1 MGVLKGFA
9 CKLMHNSG
17 TFGSATWAACG
28 AVRNATLDVGQGEV
42 DASMRASGGWKQ
54 SETTLS
60 EATLNVTF
68 VKDKAD
74 ATFSAI
80 ESAAK
85 AKTAVEMA
93 ALDGPDGATTDWLDA
108 MWKAFSWNETQ
119 DLEGILII
127 EAVFKPCPDASLSPT
142 WGDGALPTT
151 RP

>member
-1 MGVLKGFA
+1 MGLLKGFQ

-17 TFGSATWAACG
+17 TFGTPVWAESD
-28 AVRNATLDVGQGEV
+28 AVRNATLDVGEGEV
-42 DASMRASGGWKQ
+42 DASSRASGGWKL

-68 VKDKAD
+68 VKEKTD
-74 ATFSAI
+74 ASFVAI

-85 AKTAVEMA
+85 AKTALELA
-93 ALDGPDGATTDWLDA
+93 ALDGPDGVGTDYLDA

-127 EAVFKPCPDASLSPT
+127 EAVFKPCPDADLSPT
-142 WGDGALPTT
+142 WGTGALPTS